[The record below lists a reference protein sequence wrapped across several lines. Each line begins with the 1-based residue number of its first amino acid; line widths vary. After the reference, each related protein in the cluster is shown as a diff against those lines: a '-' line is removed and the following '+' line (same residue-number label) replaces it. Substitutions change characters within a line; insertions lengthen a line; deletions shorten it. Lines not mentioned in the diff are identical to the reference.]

1 MKVGDKVVNYICRDR
16 SFENMRCENDAVLV
30 TTVGIFQSATDV
42 KIDHGQ
48 LGSICRDTSFDSEDY
63 ESSVQ
68 LCLKCRHTSFD
79 RGLWK

>member
-1 MKVGDKVVNYICRDR
+1 MKEGDKIVNNICRDR
-16 SFENMRCENDAVLV
+16 SFENMRCEMTLCYLV
-30 TTVGIFQSATDV
+30 TTVGTFQSATRDV

-68 LCLKCRHTSFD
+68 
-79 RGLWK
+79 